1 MAIAGGV
8 NTVVT
13 PQGHI
18 AYDKAGALSKE
29 GKCKTFSD
37 RADGFA
43 VSEGAGI
50 LFLKKLSEAEK
61 AGDHIYGVI
70 KGSAVNHGGRA
81 NSLTTPNPKA
91 QAEVVRTAYDKA
103 GIDPRTVTYI
113 EAHGTGTEL
122 GDPVEI
128 NGLKSAFQ
136 KLYEKTGDSA
146 VYASHCGLGSAKTN
160 IGHLSLAA
168 GVAGVIKVLMQMKHK
183 TLAKSL
189 HSEVINPYIKLKDS
203 PFYIV
208 QEKREWTALKDE
220 NGNHL
225 PRRAGISSFGI
236 GGVNAHVV
244 IEEYIPK
251 VERKTA
257 VFTHPQIFVLSA
269 KEEERLQ
276 EQAQQ
281 LAQASFTDADL
292 ADVAYTLQQGRD
304 AMEERAAIIASSAEE
319 LRDKLKSCAKGRYD
333 IAGIYKGKAGK
344 TSLKSILAG
353 ANGEADIEELI
364 SRRENDKLAELWVQ
378 GADIKWDGLYSD
390 IKPQRMSLPAYPFA
404 KERYWITDNRPKAEK
419 PQAVPT
425 SRVLHPLL
433 HENVSDLTEQRY
445 RSEFTGQETIFTD
458 HLIKG
463 KPVMPGVAYL
473 EMARAAVAQAVK
485 GQKERP
491 SVTRLKNIVWVRP
504 IEAGNRPIEAQISLN
519 PRENGEIVYDIY
531 TDSQTEASGRQIHCQ
546 GAAGILSAGE
556 APHRDIGALKAQCGR
571 SMLTSEQC
579 YGLFSK
585 IGIDYGQDNKEFSRF
600 ISEAIKH

>member
-1 MAIAGGV
+1 M
-8 NTVVT
+8 
-13 PQGHI
+13 
-18 AYDKAGALSKE
+18 
-29 GKCKTFSD
+29 
-37 RADGFA
+37 
-43 VSEGAGI
+43 
-50 LFLKKLSEAEK
+50 
-61 AGDHIYGVI
+61 
-70 KGSAVNHGGRA
+70 
-81 NSLTTPNPKA
+81 
-91 QAEVVRTAYDKA
+91 
-103 GIDPRTVTYI
+103 
-113 EAHGTGTEL
+113 
-122 GDPVEI
+122 
-128 NGLKSAFQ
+128 
-136 KLYEKTGDSA
+136 
-146 VYASHCGLGSAKTN
+146 
-160 IGHLSLAA
+160 
-168 GVAGVIKVLMQMKHK
+168 
-183 TLAKSL
+183 
-189 HSEVINPYIKLKDS
+189 
-203 PFYIV
+203 
-208 QEKREWTALKDE
+208 
-220 NGNHL
+220 
-225 PRRAGISSFGI
+225 
-236 GGVNAHVV
+236 
-244 IEEYIPK
+244 
-251 VERKTA
+251 
-257 VFTHPQIFVLSA
+257 LSA

-292 ADVAYTLQQGRD
+292 ANVAYTLQQGRD

-546 GAAGILSAGE
+546 GAAGILSA
-556 APHRDIGALKAQCGR
+556 RRLRTVI
-571 SMLTSEQC
+571 
-579 YGLFSK
+579 
-585 IGIDYGQDNKEFSRF
+585 
-600 ISEAIKH
+600 

>member
-1 MAIAGGV
+1 M
-8 NTVVT
+8 
-13 PQGHI
+13 
-18 AYDKAGALSKE
+18 
-29 GKCKTFSD
+29 
-37 RADGFA
+37 
-43 VSEGAGI
+43 
-50 LFLKKLSEAEK
+50 
-61 AGDHIYGVI
+61 
-70 KGSAVNHGGRA
+70 
-81 NSLTTPNPKA
+81 
-91 QAEVVRTAYDKA
+91 
-103 GIDPRTVTYI
+103 
-113 EAHGTGTEL
+113 
-122 GDPVEI
+122 
-128 NGLKSAFQ
+128 
-136 KLYEKTGDSA
+136 
-146 VYASHCGLGSAKTN
+146 
-160 IGHLSLAA
+160 
-168 GVAGVIKVLMQMKHK
+168 
-183 TLAKSL
+183 
-189 HSEVINPYIKLKDS
+189 
-203 PFYIV
+203 
-208 QEKREWTALKDE
+208 
-220 NGNHL
+220 
-225 PRRAGISSFGI
+225 
-236 GGVNAHVV
+236 
-244 IEEYIPK
+244 
-251 VERKTA
+251 
-257 VFTHPQIFVLSA
+257 LSA

-333 IAGIYKGKAGK
+333 KAGIYKGKAGK
-344 TSLKSILAG
+344 TPLKSILAG

-425 SRVLHPLL
+425 ARVLHPLL

-485 GQKERP
+485 GQKEVP
-491 SVTRLKNIVWVRP
+491 SVIRLKNIVWVRP
-504 IEAGNRPIEAQISLN
+504 IEAGTRPIEAQISLI

-546 GAAGILSAGE
+546 GCRHSQ
-556 APHRDIGALKAQCGR
+556 RR
-571 SMLTSEQC
+571 
-579 YGLFSK
+579 
-585 IGIDYGQDNKEFSRF
+585 
-600 ISEAIKH
+600 